1 MIEPLLQA
9 QLDPVARRARR
20 LRLWKALGWYW
31 LFTTFAGAALLV
43 LAGLLLIPIWV
54 TLAAILCAAVI
65 GSWIVRRRV
74 AHWQLDYQQ
83 IARQIEQ
90 QNPELHALL
99 LTAVEQQPDAAT
111 GQLNYLQQR
120 VIQQAVEESHQ
131 RKWVEAVSDQ
141 ELARAEFFS
150 FAALALFA
158 FAMVLT
164 PGIIPERTR
173 ASRHFFSATKVEVTP
188 GDASLERGSGLVIL
202 ARFDGKLPADATLV
216 MKPAGSETSRIP
228 LVKNLEDP
236 VFGGSIPEVQN
247 EFLYS
252 IEYDGQTT
260 REYKI
265 SVFDLPRL
273 EKADAHLVYPTYT
286 ALPDKT
292 INDTRRV
299 SAVEGSKLDLTLR
312 LNKPV
317 TSAQLVAKDKS
328 QLPLQIEPNAPF
340 ATLKDFTLDASK
352 NYELLLRDADGRTNR
367 VPAQFVFEALKN
379 RRPELKLVAPRGD
392 QRVSPLE
399 EIQFSAEAWD
409 DYGIQSIGLDYT
421 IAGKEKQT
429 ALLTPENGAKG
440 KLNLAHLIRLEQL
453 GVAPDQ
459 LVSYYLWAED
469 IGPDGQPRRTS
480 SDMFFAEIRPFEE
493 IYRENESAGGGQ
505 QGQSGAGNE
514 SLKLAELQ
522 KQIINATWKLLR
534 QEQDKTL
541 SPQYK
546 KDLPVVLQSQ
556 QKAREQAESMKMRAN
571 DPRTQVLLKTVEE
584 DMDNA
589 IAELKNASDSIQPL
603 TPAVAAEQ
611 AAYQSLLRLSA
622 REYMVSRQRRQ
633 QGGQAGGSQ
642 GNRQQLDQLELKQ
655 EENRYETQRQASRRQ
670 SAEQKEQLAFL
681 NRLKELAQ
689 RQQDMNERIKE
700 LQAALQEAKTETEK
714 EELRRQLKR
723 LREEEREMLADMD
736 ELKQQMDKPEN
747 QSRMADSRQQ
757 MERTREQMQRAAE
770 ALENNNPSQ
779 ALASGARA
787 QKELEQMR
795 EDFRKKNSSEFS
807 EEMREM
813 RKEARDL
820 AQQQADIGQKL
831 KETTDNK
838 RKTLAGTPET
848 KDLAERLQSQKAGLT
863 NLLEHVRSVSEKA
876 ETSEPLLSK
885 QLYDTFRK
893 NSQANT
899 ENSLAFS
906 EELLRRS
913 FVTEAREFEGRARK
927 DLEEL
932 KRDVERAAESVLGDE
947 AEALKTARDELE
959 ELARQLEKE
968 IAQAEAHPGETN
980 AAAAEIQAAAGS
992 TNSATAQASRPGSNR
1007 DSRSDSQ
1014 SQNSQ
1019 RDSAQTAQ
1027 AGQNGQENRPGEQSS
1042 RQQEGSQNA
1051 QANSNRGDQS
1061 GQQASNGNRENQP
1074 GGQQANNNRRG
1085 NGQRSGRNFFD
1096 RGAEDPN
1103 GLGGTGPIRGEEYRQ
1118 WSERLGNIEE
1128 MLEQPELRSQVTR
1141 IRDRVRNV
1149 RSEFKRHA
1157 KDPQWDLVR
1166 AQILNPLTELRD
1178 RLNQELLRH
1187 QSSEALVPIDRDP
1200 VPSKFSE
1207 LVRRYYEQLGKS
1219 E

>member
-31 LFTTFAGAALLV
+31 LFATFAGTALLV

-54 TLAAILCAAVI
+54 ALAAILCATVI
-65 GSWIVRRRV
+65 GSFVVRRRV
-74 AHWQLDYQQ
+74 AVWQLDYQQ

-99 LTAVEQQPDAAT
+99 LTAVEQQPDGAT

-120 VIQQAVEESHQ
+120 VIQQAIEESHKRQ
-131 RKWVEAVSDQ
+131 WVEAVSNE
-141 ELARAEFFS
+141 ELARAEFLS
-150 FAALALFA
+150 FAALAVFA
-158 FAMVLT
+158 FAMVLA
-164 PGIIPERTR
+164 PGLIPERTK
-173 ASRHFFSATKVEVTP
+173 ASRFFFSATKVEITP

-202 ARFDGKLPADATLV
+202 ARFDGKLPADATLI
-216 MKPAGSETSRIP
+216 MKPAGGEAARVP

-236 VFGGSIPEVQN
+236 VFGGSISEVQN

-286 ALPDKT
+286 GLPDKT

-328 QLPLQIEPNAPF
+328 QVALQIEPNA
-340 ATLKDFTLDASK
+340 AVASLKDFALETSK

-399 EIQFSAEAWD
+399 EIQFTGEAWD
-409 DYGIQSIGLDYT
+409 DYGVRSVGLDYT
-421 IAGKEKQT
+421 VAGKEKQT
-429 ALLTPENGAKG
+429 ALLTPEKIGKD

-453 GVAPDQ
+453 GVVPDQ

-493 IYRENESAGGGQ
+493 IYRENESGGGGQ

-571 DPRTQVLLKTVEE
+571 DPRTQVLLQTVEE
-584 DMDNA
+584 DMDKA
-589 IAELKNASDSIQPL
+589 ITELKSAADTIQPL

-611 AAYQSLLRLSA
+611 AAYQSLLKLSA

-633 QGGQAGGSQ
+633 QGSQGGGGQA
-642 GNRQQLDQLELKQ
+642 NRQQLDQLELKQ

-670 SAEQKEQLAFL
+670 SPEQKEQLAFL

-700 LQAALQEAKTETEK
+700 LQAALQEAKTEAEK

-747 QSRMADSRQQ
+747 QSRMADAREQ
-757 MERTREQMQRAAE
+757 MERTREQMQRTAE

-820 AQQQADIGQKL
+820 AQQQADIAQKL

-848 KDLAERLQSQKAGLT
+848 KELAERLQTQKTGLT
-863 NLLEHVRSVSEKA
+863 NLLDHIRSVSEKA

-893 NSQANT
+893 SSQANT

-932 KRDVERAAESVLGDE
+932 KRGVERAAESVLGDE

-968 IAQAEAHPGETN
+968 IAQGEANPVETN
-980 AAAAEIQAAAGS
+980 ATVAGIRSAAGS
-992 TNSATAQASRPGSNR
+992 TNSANGQANRPGSSR
-1007 DSRSDSQ
+1007 DPRSDSQ
-1014 SQNSQ
+1014 SKNPQ
-1019 RDSAQTAQ
+1019 RDAAQTAQ
-1027 AGQNGQENRPGEQSS
+1027 AGENGQESRPGEQSS
-1042 RQQEGSQNA
+1042 RQQEGSQA
-1051 QANSNRGDQS
+1051 TSNRGDQP
-1061 GQQASNGNRENQP
+1061 GQRASSNRESQP
-1074 GGQQANNNRRG
+1074 GSQQANNNRRG
-1085 NGQRSGRNFFD
+1085 DGQRSGRNFFD
-1096 RGAEDPN
+1096 RGTDDPN
-1103 GLGGTGPIRGEEYRQ
+1103 GPGGTGPIRGEEYRQ
-1118 WSERLGNIEE
+1118 WTERLGNIEE
-1128 MLEQPELRSQVTR
+1128 MLEQPELRGEVTR

-1157 KDPQWDLVR
+1157 KDPQWELVR